1 MQFGSTEI
9 SKLRPTSGLPQFG
22 PDEYILSFTQPLLFS
37 HQLDSSLIRF
47 DGKRKIRSFNLV
59 RLPAD
64 GILIPKLRQAVD
76 VVCHAHFSL
85 FPS

>member
-22 PDEYILSFTQPLLFS
+22 PDEYILSFIPLFFFS
-37 HQLDSSLIRF
+37 HPLDRSLIRF

-64 GILIPKLRQAVD
+64 GILIPKLRQAVF
-76 VVCHAHFSL
+76 VG
-85 FPS
+85 